1 MLILC
6 NYNLLR
12 HHKLNLISCQSM
24 FLNQKIKD
32 SVEGMGINV
41 FWKNHVSSTNDY
53 IKYQYIKD
61 KAPILIMTNNQ
72 RNPRGRRGSLW
83 VDYQLHSLSFTLCL
97 KLNGPLNN
105 YENLSQ
111 IIGLSIVQSC
121 KKFDIENL
129 KLKWPNDIMNG
140 EKKVCGI
147 LVENILVDEKFFY
160 SAIGI
165 GLNISIPKKFLK
177 IIDGNPGN
185 LNISPQQAEKLIPE
199 ILRSIISNTSKL
211 QQDGFEQFSDS
222 INKYIFVTR
231 EKSDEIIN

>member
-1 MLILC
+1 
-6 NYNLLR
+6 
-12 HHKLNLISCQSM
+12 M
-24 FLNQKIKD
+24 FLNQKIKN
-32 SVEGMGINV
+32 SVEDMGINV
-41 FWKNHVSSTNDY
+41 FCKNHVSSTNDY
-53 IKYQYIKD
+53 IQYQYIKD
-61 KAPILIMTNNQ
+61 KTPILIMANNQ

-97 KLNGPLNN
+97 KLNGSVKS

-111 IIGLSIVQSC
+111 IIGLSIVESC

-147 LVENILVDEKFFY
+147 LVENILVEQNFFY

-165 GLNISIPKKFLK
+165 GLNISIPEKFLK

-185 LNISPQQAEKLIPE
+185 LNISPQKAEKLVPE
-199 ILRSIISNTSKL
+199 ILKTILSNVSKL
-211 QQDGFEQFSDS
+211 HKDGFNQFSNL
-222 INKYIFVTR
+222 IKKYIFVTK
-231 EKSDEIIN
+231 EKADEIIN

>member
-1 MLILC
+1 
-6 NYNLLR
+6 
-12 HHKLNLISCQSM
+12 M
-24 FLNQKIKD
+24 FLNQKIKN
-32 SVEGMGINV
+32 SVEDMGINV
-41 FWKNHVSSTNDY
+41 FCKNHVSSTNDY
-53 IKYQYIKD
+53 IQYQYIKD
-61 KAPILIMTNNQ
+61 KTPILIMANNQ

-97 KLNGPLNN
+97 KLNGSVKS

-111 IIGLSIVQSC
+111 IIGLSIVESC

-147 LVENILVDEKFFY
+147 LVENILVEQNFFY

-165 GLNISIPKKFLK
+165 GINISIPEKFLK

-185 LNISPQQAEKLIPE
+185 LNISPQKAEKLVPE
-199 ILRSIISNTSKL
+199 ILKTILSNVSKL
-211 QQDGFEQFSDS
+211 HKDGFNQFSNL
-222 INKYIFVTR
+222 IKKYIFVTN
-231 EKSDEIIN
+231 EKADEIIN

>member
-1 MLILC
+1 
-6 NYNLLR
+6 
-12 HHKLNLISCQSM
+12 M
-24 FLNQKIKD
+24 FLNHKIKS
-32 SVEGMGINV
+32 SVESMGINV
-41 FWKNHVSSTNDY
+41 FFKNHVSSTNDY

-61 KAPILIMTNNQ
+61 KTPVLIMTNNQ

-83 VDYQLHSLSFTLCL
+83 IDYQFHSLSFTLCL
-97 KLNGPLNN
+97 KLEGPVKN

-121 KKFDIENL
+121 KKFNIDNL

-147 LVENILVDEKFFY
+147 LVENILLDDNSFY

-165 GLNISIPKKFLK
+165 GLNISIPEKLLK

-185 LNISPQQAEKLIPE
+185 LDLSSNELERLIPE
-199 ILRSIISNTSKL
+199 ILKSVISNVSKL
-211 QQDGFEQFSDS
+211 QQNGFEQFSAS
-222 INKYIFVTR
+222 VKKYIFETK
-231 EKSDEIIN
+231 EKADEIIN

>member
-1 MLILC
+1 
-6 NYNLLR
+6 
-12 HHKLNLISCQSM
+12 M
-24 FLNQKIKD
+24 FLNQKIKN
-32 SVEGMGINV
+32 SVEDMGINV
-41 FWKNHVSSTNDY
+41 FCKNHVSSTNDY
-53 IKYQYIKD
+53 IQYQYIKD
-61 KAPILIMTNNQ
+61 KTPILIMANNQ

-97 KLNGPLNN
+97 KLNGSVKS

-111 IIGLSIVQSC
+111 IIGLSIVESC

-147 LVENILVDEKFFY
+147 LVENILVEQNFFY

-165 GLNISIPKKFLK
+165 GLNISIPEKFLK

-185 LNISPQQAEKLIPE
+185 LNISPQKAEKLVPE
-199 ILRSIISNTSKL
+199 ILKTILSNVSKL
-211 QQDGFEQFSDS
+211 HKDGFNQFSDL
-222 INKYIFVTR
+222 IEKYIFVTK
-231 EKSDEIIN
+231 EKTDEIIN

>member
-1 MLILC
+1 
-6 NYNLLR
+6 
-12 HHKLNLISCQSM
+12 M
-24 FLNQKIKD
+24 FLNQKIKN
-32 SVEGMGINV
+32 SVEDMCINV
-41 FWKNHVSSTNDY
+41 FCKNHVSSTNHY
-53 IKYQYIKD
+53 IQYQYIKD
-61 KAPILIMTNNQ
+61 KTPILIMANNQ

-97 KLNGPLNN
+97 KLNGSVKS

-111 IIGLSIVQSC
+111 IIGLSIVESC

-147 LVENILVDEKFFY
+147 LVENILVEQNFFY

-165 GLNISIPKKFLK
+165 GLNISIPEKFLK

-185 LNISPQQAEKLIPE
+185 LNISPQKAEKLVPE
-199 ILRSIISNTSKL
+199 ILKTILSNVSKL
-211 QQDGFEQFSDS
+211 HKDGFNQFSDL
-222 INKYIFVTR
+222 IEKYIFVTK
-231 EKSDEIIN
+231 EKADEIIN

>member
-1 MLILC
+1 
-6 NYNLLR
+6 
-12 HHKLNLISCQSM
+12 M
-24 FLNQKIKD
+24 FLNQKIKN
-32 SVEGMGINV
+32 SVEDMGINV
-41 FWKNHVSSTNDY
+41 FCKNHVSSTNDY
-53 IKYQYIKD
+53 IQYQYIKD
-61 KAPILIMTNNQ
+61 KTPILIMANNQ

-97 KLNGPLNN
+97 KLNGSVKS

-111 IIGLSIVQSC
+111 IIGLSIVESC

-147 LVENILVDEKFFY
+147 LVENILVEQNFFY

-165 GLNISIPKKFLK
+165 GLNISIPEKFLK

-185 LNISPQQAEKLIPE
+185 LNISPQKAEKLVPE
-199 ILRSIISNTSKL
+199 ILKTILSNVSKL
-211 QQDGFEQFSDS
+211 HKDGFNQFSDL
-222 INKYIFVTR
+222 IEKYIFVTK
-231 EKSDEIIN
+231 EKADEIIN

>member
-1 MLILC
+1 
-6 NYNLLR
+6 
-12 HHKLNLISCQSM
+12 
-24 FLNQKIKD
+24 
-32 SVEGMGINV
+32 
-41 FWKNHVSSTNDY
+41 
-53 IKYQYIKD
+53 
-61 KAPILIMTNNQ
+61 
-72 RNPRGRRGSLW
+72 
-83 VDYQLHSLSFTLCL
+83 
-97 KLNGPLNN
+97 
-105 YENLSQ
+105 
-111 IIGLSIVQSC
+111 
-121 KKFDIENL
+121 
-129 KLKWPNDIMNG
+129 MNG